1 MVGKGQSASVTVIAY
16 CPLHTAGGSY
26 HRCSFFKRFEGWSV
40 STSGYRKFSFGQ
52 GKWSPSFVLAS
63 DPCCM
68 QATVLNQVSLRKR
81 PKKYDQKQLYELK
94 RVLIKNIHSLQSEKH
109 ELQDELMRYNNIAMK
124 GHKSKYT
131 KIQPVNFDITPK
143 ADPLNAF
150 SLRSNT
156 NPKA

>member
-1 MVGKGQSASVTVIAY
+1 MVTQFRVSLR
-16 CPLHTAGGSY
+16 PLPHVGNS
-26 HRCSFFKRFEGWSV
+26 
-40 STSGYRKFSFGQ
+40 
-52 GKWSPSFVLAS
+52 
-63 DPCCM
+63 
-68 QATVLNQVSLRKR
+68 LNPVSLRKR

-124 GHKSKYT
+124 GDKSKYT